1 MRFTCDEPKRL
12 ANLDKHGFDLAVFEE
27 AFDFAR
33 FATLVTKPSRNGRAR
48 LKLIGTW
55 NGETVVVVIIAPLGS
70 EAIDV
75 VSVRRA
81 NRRERAVYD
90 AL

>member
-12 ANLDKHGFDLAVFEE
+12 ANLDKHGFDLE